1 MKRTISDNEFY
12 QIKVDQKKARIYLT
26 LKGFWRNVQQVPQ
39 YLQDLQKA
47 ANMMGGEFTCL
58 ANFSMLMPFEEEVKP
73 LFTESI
79 KILLSEG
86 MKKSA
91 QLLPLNFETSEM
103 IANYFQSSEFKLTAF
118 GDEEIAEMY
127 LDE

>member
-1 MKRTISDNEFY
+1 MINGD
-12 QIKVDQKKARIYLT
+12 
-26 LKGFWRNVQQVPQ
+26 
-39 YLQDLQKA
+39 
-47 ANMMGGEFTCL
+47 FTCL
-58 ANFSMLMPFEEEVKP
+58 ANFSMLMPFVEEVKP

-103 IANYFQSSEFKLTAF
+103 LANYFQASDFRLTAF